1 MFKISART
9 IFFFTT
15 CQYPKEN
22 IPYSAV
28 APIKLS
34 SRVMEM
40 SMSLRAVLKYLP
52 CHFLMSCVTL
62 GECLKFSLPQ
72 FPHLL
77 NKGNDP
83 SFSGVF

>member
-1 MFKISART
+1 
-9 IFFFTT
+9 
-15 CQYPKEN
+15 
-22 IPYSAV
+22 
-28 APIKLS
+28 
-34 SRVMEM
+34 MEM